1 MPVTAAWATEAT
13 TSVAEIP
20 ANPAMNHAVTDRAP
34 ESCHRGMAGNIDSLN
49 DFLELRGNQAHQG
62 HGSFVRESLLQ

>member
-13 TSVAEIP
+13 KSVAEIP

-49 DFLELRGNQAHQG
+49 DFLELRDQAQRG
-62 HGSFVRESLLQ
+62 HGSLVRDHLLQ

>member
-20 ANPAMNHAVTDRAP
+20 ANPAINHAVTDRTP
-34 ESCHRGMAGNIDSLN
+34 ESCHRGMAGDIDSLQ
-49 DFLELRGNQAHQG
+49 DFLEPRGDRVTPSG
-62 HGSFVRESLLQ
+62 HP